1 MERSNLLIHNI
12 TRIWLIMIIWLWL
25 FQGLFQTKQ
34 ILVLVRESIP
44 YNIDLFALKFCN
56 KWSAWDF
63 NAYVAPI
70 KIVNPSDVELPNF
83 TDCQTS
89 GYGYTQE

>member
-1 MERSNLLIHNI
+1 MKYCSS
-12 TRIWLIMIIWLWL
+12 
-25 FQGLFQTKQ
+25 KQ
-34 ILVLVRESIP
+34 KSPWE
-44 YNIDLFALKFCN
+44 
-56 KWSAWDF
+56 F

-70 KIVNPSDVELPNF
+70 KIVNPSEAELPNF